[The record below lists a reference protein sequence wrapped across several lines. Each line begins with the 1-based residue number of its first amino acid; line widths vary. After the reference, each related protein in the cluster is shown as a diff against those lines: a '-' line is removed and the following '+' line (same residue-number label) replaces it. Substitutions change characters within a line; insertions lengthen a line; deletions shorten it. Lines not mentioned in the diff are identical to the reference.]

1 MLTRIIDIHQHVYNA
16 EGGQLS
22 PRDLNGKFIGI
33 RPRKRL
39 QARIN
44 RFVLRSRAA
53 CRRSR
58 TAGGVGVFRHPPL
71 WLKPGDVVEVEISR
85 IGTLRNVVVDE
96 VASDEVRDATVARKS
111 QEWNPA

>member
-1 MLTRIIDIHQHVYNA
+1 M
-16 EGGQLS
+16 
-22 PRDLNGKFIGI
+22 
-33 RPRKRL
+33 
-39 QARIN
+39 
-44 RFVLRSRAA
+44 
-53 CRRSR
+53 
-58 TAGGVGVFRHPPL
+58 FRHPPL